1 MKFLPYLAVY
11 LSATCALADDT
22 IHQQVTL
29 KGKWLVETNDKV
41 MLDPQTSALKLWRG
55 KLLSLSD
62 RSAHESQQKQLHIIE
77 PSDAIVAENS
87 LEMTMSDEI
96 KQSCFYPYLADKP
109 DFEALAIDPSN
120 DNVFIIVTED
130 ARDGVQ
136 LTDACQ
142 KRFQKTGSTK
152 YPSLLVRLEIDKNNI
167 LSMTHVRPLQFSASY
182 EVGDF
187 ANDGI
192 EGLAFGKDNTLY
204 LGLEKDS
211 KGHARIFS
219 LPLSNNFWQSDD
231 FAPVVDSNVVL
242 PTFEKGA
249 HPINGMD
256 YIPVDNHPGYIAAA
270 ARNDNQLWI
279 IDLANEKPTKVIS
292 MKFLAPVISSDN
304 QCEDW
309 ELIGNSSLEGVAVA
323 DNNIWL
329 INDPWKAHY
338 TENVKCESNRHK
350 FETFSPLLFSLPISK
365 QWFE

>member
-1 MKFLPYLAVY
+1 MKLLPFLAIY
-11 LSATCALADDT
+11 LSATCALADDS

-62 RSAHESQQKQLHIIE
+62 RSAHESQQKQLHIID
-77 PSDAIVAENS
+77 PSDAIVAEQS
-87 LEMTMSDEI
+87 FKMMMSNQI
-96 KQSCFYPYLADKP
+96 KESCFYPYLADKP
-109 DFEALAIDPSN
+109 DFEALAIDPNN

-136 LTDACQ
+136 LTAACQ

-152 YPSLLVRLEIDKNNI
+152 YPSLIVRLEIDKNNI
-167 LSMTHVRPLQFSASY
+167 LSMTHVRPLQFAASY
-182 EVGDF
+182 AVGDF

-192 EGLAFGKDNTLY
+192 EGLAFGKNNTLY

-211 KGHARIFS
+211 KDLARIFS
-219 LPLSNNFWQSDD
+219 LTLSDNFWESDE
-231 FAPVVDSNVVL
+231 FAPVVDTKVVL
-242 PTFEKGA
+242 PAFEKGA

-256 YIPVDNHPGYIAAA
+256 YLPVDNHPGYIAAA

-279 IDLANEKPTKVIS
+279 IDLANEKSTKVIS
-292 MKFLAPVISSDN
+292 MQFLAPVMSNDD
-304 QCEDW
+304 QCKSW

-338 TENVKCESNRHK
+338 KENVKCESNRHK
-350 FETFSPLLFSLPISK
+350 YESFSPLLFSLPISK

>member
-1 MKFLPYLAVY
+1 MKLLPFLAIY
-11 LSATCALADDT
+11 LSTTCALADDT
-22 IHQQVTL
+22 SHQQVTL

-62 RSAHESQQKQLHIIE
+62 RSAHISQQKQLHIIE
-77 PSDAIVAENS
+77 PSDAIVEEKS
-87 LEMTMSDEI
+87 LEMTISNEI
-96 KQSCFYPYLADKP
+96 KGSCFYPYLADKP
-109 DFEALAIDPSN
+109 DFEALAIDPNN

-136 LTDACQ
+136 LTPACQ
-142 KRFQKTGSTK
+142 KRFENTGSTK
-152 YPSLLVRLEIDKNNI
+152 YPSLIVRLEIDKDNV

-182 EVGDF
+182 DIGDF

-192 EGLAFGKDNTLY
+192 EGLAYGKDNTLY
-204 LGLEKDS
+204 LGLEKDN
-211 KGHARIFS
+211 KGLARIFS
-219 LPLSNNFWQSDD
+219 LSLNETFWHSDE

-292 MKFLAPVISSDN
+292 MKFLAPVISSDKRCKN
-304 QCEDW
+304 W

-323 DNNIWL
+323 NGNIWL

-338 TENVKCESNRHK
+338 IENVKCESNRHK
-350 FETFSPLLFSLPISK
+350 YERFSPLLFSLPISK

>member
-1 MKFLPYLAVY
+1 MKLLPFLAAYLC
-11 LSATCALADDT
+11 ATCTLANDN
-22 IHQQVTL
+22 IQQQVTL
-29 KGKWLVETNDKV
+29 KGKWLVETNGKV

-62 RSAHESQQKQLHIIE
+62 RSAHESQQKQLHIID
-77 PSDAIVAENS
+77 PSNAIVADHS

-96 KQSCFYPYLADKP
+96 KASCFYPYLADKP
-109 DFEALAIDPSN
+109 DFEALAIDPNN

-136 LTDACQ
+136 LTASCQ
-142 KRFQKTGSTK
+142 KRFQNTGSTK
-152 YPSLLVRLEIDKNNI
+152 YPSLIVRLEIDKNNV

-182 EVGDF
+182 AIGDF

-192 EGLAFGKDNTLY
+192 EGLAYGKNNTLY

-219 LPLSNNFWQSDD
+219 LPLNDKFWASDE
-231 FAPVVDSNVVL
+231 FAPVVDTNVVL
-242 PTFEKGA
+242 PSFNNGR

-256 YIPVDNHPGYIAAA
+256 YISVDNHPGYIAAA

-292 MKFLAPVISSDN
+292 MEFLAPVKSHDG
-304 QCEDW
+304 QCKEW
-309 ELIGNSSLEGVAVA
+309 ELIGNSSLEGVAVTR
-323 DNNIWL
+323 DKIWL

-338 TENVKCESNRHK
+338 IENVKCESNRHK
-350 FETFSPLLFSLPISK
+350 YESFSPLLFSLPISK